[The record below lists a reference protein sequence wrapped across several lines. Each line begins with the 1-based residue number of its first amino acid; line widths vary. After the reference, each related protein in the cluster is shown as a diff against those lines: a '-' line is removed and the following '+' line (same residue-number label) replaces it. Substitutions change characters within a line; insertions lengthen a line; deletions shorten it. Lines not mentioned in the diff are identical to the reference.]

1 MVPQNLD
8 QEESS
13 EYKWIDMEELKN
25 MALIFIYPDGTVE
38 KIPIGEYKLHIE
50 YMRENLTK
58 SSKFYDICKGLD
70 FVSSCLHGHIDTML
84 SLNGVIIIFNL
95 DLRDIIEGYFDYLN
109 KIPLLLISC
118 PTNLH
123 SIEQTMALE
132 SIYTSYPE
140 DNLVCER
147 FDAKQDVYL
156 GKQYFNIEEYIASAK
171 DSFGSRGV

>member
-1 MVPQNLD
+1 
-8 QEESS
+8 
-13 EYKWIDMEELKN
+13 MEELKN

-95 DLRDIIEGYFDYLN
+95 DLEYIVEGLFDYEN
-109 KIPLLLISC
+109 EIPDLLIDC
-118 PTNLH
+118 PENLY
-123 SIEQTMALE
+123 SVEQTIALE
-132 SIYTSYPE
+132 SIYASYPH
-140 DNLVCER
+140 DNLVCEKFSER
-147 FDAKQDVYL
+147 QDTYL
-156 GKQYFNIEEYIASAK
+156 GNIDFNIEEYIASAK